1 MHTFSIKTCI
11 TDNTFPIKV
20 CFINNI
26 FYLCLISILLI
37 SKISIMEITDMYINS
52 ARLVNSVS
60 LDYMRYLFTDIDW
73 SSRMVCIKGA
83 RGVGKTTLM
92 LQYIKSTFQA
102 SEKAIYFSLDD
113 LWFTEHRL
121 IDLAEYHYLHG
132 GTHLF
137 VDEVHRYP
145 YDNWAQELKNIY
157 DRYPGLNI
165 IFTGS
170 SLLQIDSSIADLSR
184 RCIFYTLQGLSF
196 REFLKFEEKG
206 DFPAYTLQ
214 QILDDHVGIS
224 ADIAS
229 KTTIIPAFE
238 EYLRYGYYP
247 FYKEAMASYHL
258 RLQQVITTILEND
271 LPAVEKV
278 EYVSIRK
285 MKRLLVIVS
294 QMVPFTPNMSKVG
307 ESVGVTRQSATRMFQ
322 LMERAALLIMLYSGK
337 DNIRQLLK
345 PEKVYLDNTNL
356 MYALSSSADIGNIR
370 ETFFANQLKQGH
382 EITFSGEG
390 DFRIDDMYT
399 FEVGGKTKTFEQ
411 LKGVSNSYLAIDNVE
426 YGTGNRIPLWLF
438 GFLY

>member
-1 MHTFSIKTCI
+1 
-11 TDNTFPIKV
+11 
-20 CFINNI
+20 
-26 FYLCLISILLI
+26 
-37 SKISIMEITDMYINS
+37 MEITDIYINS
-52 ARLVNSVS
+52 ARLVSSVG
-60 LDYMRYLFTDIDW
+60 MAHVRYLFTVIDW

-92 LQYIKSTFQA
+92 LQYIKSNFQ
-102 SEKAIYFSLDD
+102 SGEKAIYFSLDD
-113 LWFTEHRL
+113 LWFTENRL

-157 DRYPGLNI
+157 DRYPGLSI
-165 IFTGS
+165 VFTGS
-170 SLLQIDSSIADLSR
+170 SLLQIDSSVADLSR
-184 RCIFYTLQGLSF
+184 RCVFYTLQGLSF
-196 REFLKFEEKG
+196 REFLKFEGKG
-206 DFPAYTLQ
+206 DFPAISLED
-214 QILDDHVGIS
+214 ILNGHVGIS

-238 EYLRYGYYP
+238 DYLHHGYYP
-247 FYKEAMASYHL
+247 FYKETVASYQL

-271 LPAVEKV
+271 LPSVEKI
-278 EYVSIRK
+278 EYISIKK

-294 QMVPFTPNMSKVG
+294 QMVPFTPNMTKVG
-307 ESVGVTRQSATRMFQ
+307 ESVEATRQSAIRMFQ
-322 LMERAALLIMLYSGK
+322 LLERAALIIMLYSCK
-337 DNIRQLLK
+337 DNMQQLAK

-382 EITFSGEG
+382 EITFSGQG
-390 DFRIDDMYT
+390 DFRIDDVYT
-399 FEVGGKTKTFEQ
+399 FEVGGKTKTFGQ
-411 LKGVSNSYLAIDNVE
+411 IKGIANSYLAIDNVE

-438 GFLY
+438 GFIY

>member
-1 MHTFSIKTCI
+1 
-11 TDNTFPIKV
+11 
-20 CFINNI
+20 
-26 FYLCLISILLI
+26 
-37 SKISIMEITDMYINS
+37 MEITDVYINS
-52 ARLVNSVS
+52 TRLVSSVS
-60 LDYMRYLFTDIDW
+60 MTHIRYLYATIDW
-73 SSRMVCIKGA
+73 ASRMICIKGA

-102 SEKAIYFSLDD
+102 NEKAVYVSLDD

-157 DRYPGLNI
+157 DRYPGLSI
-165 IFTGS
+165 TFTGS
-170 SLLQIDSSIADLSR
+170 SLLQIDSSVADLSR

-196 REFLKFEEKG
+196 REFLRFEEKG
-206 DFPAYTLQ
+206 DFPTFALE
-214 QILDDHVGIS
+214 QILNDHVRIS

-229 KTTIIPAFE
+229 KTTIIPVFE
-238 EYLRYGYYP
+238 EYLHHGYYP
-247 FYKEAMASYHL
+247 FYKETIASYQL

-278 EYVSIRK
+278 EYISIRK

-294 QMVPFTPNMSKVG
+294 QMVPFTPNMTKVG
-307 ESVGVTRQSATRMFQ
+307 ESVEVTRQSAVRMFQ
-322 LMERAALLIMLYSGK
+322 ILERAALLIMLYSGK
-337 DNIRQLLK
+337 DNIRQLVK

-356 MYALSSSADIGNIR
+356 MYALSSSSDIGNIR

-382 EITFSGEG
+382 EITFSGQG
-390 DFRIDDMYT
+390 DFRIDDTYT

-411 LKGVSNSYLAIDNVE
+411 IKELPDSYLAIDNVE

>member
-1 MHTFSIKTCI
+1 
-11 TDNTFPIKV
+11 
-20 CFINNI
+20 
-26 FYLCLISILLI
+26 
-37 SKISIMEITDMYINS
+37 MEITDIYINS

-60 LDYMRYLFTDIDW
+60 LAYMRYLFTAIDW

-92 LQYIKSTFQA
+92 LQYMKSTFKA

-165 IFTGS
+165 VFTGS

-238 EYLRYGYYP
+238 EYLQYGYYP

-337 DNIRQLLK
+337 DNMRQLLK

-390 DFRIDDMYT
+390 DFRIDDIYT

>member
-1 MHTFSIKTCI
+1 
-11 TDNTFPIKV
+11 
-20 CFINNI
+20 
-26 FYLCLISILLI
+26 
-37 SKISIMEITDMYINS
+37 MEITDVYINS
-52 ARLVNSVS
+52 TRLVSSVS
-60 LDYMRYLFTDIDW
+60 MTHIRYLYATIDW
-73 SSRMVCIKGA
+73 ASRMICIKGA

-102 SEKAIYFSLDD
+102 NEKAVYVSLDD

-157 DRYPGLNI
+157 DRYPGLSI
-165 IFTGS
+165 TFTGS
-170 SLLQIDSSIADLSR
+170 SLLQIDSSVADLSR

-196 REFLKFEEKG
+196 REFLRFEEKG
-206 DFPAYTLQ
+206 DFPAFALE
-214 QILDDHVGIS
+214 QILNDHVRIS

-238 EYLRYGYYP
+238 EYLHHGYYP
-247 FYKEAMASYHL
+247 FYKETIASYQL

-278 EYVSIRK
+278 EYISIRK

-294 QMVPFTPNMSKVG
+294 QMVPFTPNMTKVG
-307 ESVGVTRQSATRMFQ
+307 ESVEVTRQSAVRMFQ
-322 LMERAALLIMLYSGK
+322 ILERAALLIMLYSGK
-337 DNIRQLLK
+337 DNIRQLVK

-356 MYALSSSADIGNIR
+356 MYALSSSSDIGNIR

-382 EITFSGEG
+382 EITFSGQG
-390 DFRIDDMYT
+390 DFRIDDTYI

-411 LKGVSNSYLAIDNVE
+411 IKELPDSYLAIDNVE

>member
-1 MHTFSIKTCI
+1 
-11 TDNTFPIKV
+11 
-20 CFINNI
+20 
-26 FYLCLISILLI
+26 
-37 SKISIMEITDMYINS
+37 MEITDVYINS
-52 ARLVNSVS
+52 TRLVSSVS
-60 LDYMRYLFTDIDW
+60 MTHIRYLYTTIDW
-73 SSRMVCIKGA
+73 ASRMICIKGA
-83 RGVGKTTLM
+83 RGVGKTTLI

-102 SEKAIYFSLDD
+102 NEKAVYVSLDD

-145 YDNWAQELKNIY
+145 YDNWTQELKNIY
-157 DRYPGLNI
+157 DRYPGLSI

-170 SLLQIDSSIADLSR
+170 SLLQIDSSVADLSR

-196 REFLKFEEKG
+196 REFLKFEGKG
-206 DFPAYTLQ
+206 DFPAFTLE
-214 QILDDHVGIS
+214 QILNGHVGIS

-229 KTTIIPAFE
+229 KTTIIPVFE
-238 EYLRYGYYP
+238 EYLHHGYYP
-247 FYKEAMASYHL
+247 FYKETIISYQL

-278 EYVSIRK
+278 EYISIRK

-294 QMVPFTPNMSKVG
+294 QMVPFTPNMTKVG
-307 ESVGVTRQSATRMFQ
+307 ESVEVTRQSAVRMFQ
-322 LMERAALLIMLYSGK
+322 ILERAALLTMLYSGK
-337 DNIRQLLK
+337 DNIRQLVK

-356 MYALSSSADIGNIR
+356 MYALSSSSDIGNIR

-382 EITFSGEG
+382 EITFSGQG
-390 DFRIDDMYT
+390 DFRINDTYT

-411 LKGVSNSYLAIDNVE
+411 IKEIPNSYLAIDNVE

>member
-1 MHTFSIKTCI
+1 
-11 TDNTFPIKV
+11 
-20 CFINNI
+20 
-26 FYLCLISILLI
+26 
-37 SKISIMEITDMYINS
+37 MEITDLYINS
-52 ARLVNSVS
+52 TRLVSSVS
-60 LDYMRYLFTDIDW
+60 MAHIRYLYATIDW
-73 SSRMVCIKGA
+73 ASRMICIKGA

-102 SEKAIYFSLDD
+102 SEKAVYVSLDD

-157 DRYPGLNI
+157 DRYPGLSI
-165 IFTGS
+165 TFTGS
-170 SLLQIDSSIADLSR
+170 SLLQIDSSVADLSR

-196 REFLKFEEKG
+196 REFLRFEEKG
-206 DFPAYTLQ
+206 DFPAFALE
-214 QILDDHVGIS
+214 QILNDHVRIS

-238 EYLRYGYYP
+238 EYLHHGYYP
-247 FYKEAMASYHL
+247 FYKETLASYQL

-278 EYVSIRK
+278 EYVSIKK

-294 QMVPFTPNMSKVG
+294 QMVPFTPNMTKVG
-307 ESVGVTRQSATRMFQ
+307 ESVEATRQSAVRMFQ
-322 LMERAALLIMLYSGK
+322 LLERAALLIMLYSGK
-337 DNIRQLLK
+337 DNIRQLVK

-356 MYALSSSADIGNIR
+356 MYALSPSSDIGNIR

-382 EITFSGEG
+382 EITFSGQG
-390 DFRIDDMYT
+390 DFRIDDTYT

-411 LKGVSNSYLAIDNVE
+411 IKEIPHSYLAIDNVE

>member
-1 MHTFSIKTCI
+1 
-11 TDNTFPIKV
+11 
-20 CFINNI
+20 
-26 FYLCLISILLI
+26 
-37 SKISIMEITDMYINS
+37 MEITDVYINS
-52 ARLVNSVS
+52 TRLVSSVS
-60 LDYMRYLFTDIDW
+60 MTHIRYLYATIDW
-73 SSRMVCIKGA
+73 ASRMICIKGA

-102 SEKAIYFSLDD
+102 NEKAVYVSLDD

-157 DRYPGLNI
+157 DRYPGLSI
-165 IFTGS
+165 TFTGS
-170 SLLQIDSSIADLSR
+170 SLLQIDSSVADLSR

-196 REFLKFEEKG
+196 REFLRFEEKG
-206 DFPAYTLQ
+206 DFPTFALE
-214 QILDDHVGIS
+214 QILNDHVRIS

-229 KTTIIPAFE
+229 KTTIIPVFE
-238 EYLRYGYYP
+238 EYLHHGYYP
-247 FYKEAMASYHL
+247 FYKETIASYQL

-278 EYVSIRK
+278 EYISIRK

-294 QMVPFTPNMSKVG
+294 QMVPFTPNMTKVG
-307 ESVGVTRQSATRMFQ
+307 ESVEVTRQSAVRMFQ
-322 LMERAALLIMLYSGK
+322 ILERAALLIMLYSGK
-337 DNIRQLLK
+337 DNIRQLVK

-356 MYALSSSADIGNIR
+356 MYALSSSSDIGNIR
-370 ETFFANQLKQGH
+370 ETFLANQLKQGH
-382 EITFSGEG
+382 EITFSGQG
-390 DFRIDDMYT
+390 DFRIDDTYT

-411 LKGVSNSYLAIDNVE
+411 IKELPDSYLAIDNVE